1 MTYNF
6 WQWSAKHLEITEL
19 IQRLFRAVIF
29 TLFALIGVIMA
40 IIFTVST
47 ILAILILVIVSAL
60 RGKRFEVK
68 EYWMNRQARRKSVL
82 EKGPLRP
89 KDVTDVDAR
98 DIK

>member
-1 MTYNF
+1 
-6 WQWSAKHLEITEL
+6 L
-19 IQRLFRAVIF
+19 IQRLLRAVIF
-29 TLFALIGVIMA
+29 TLLALIGVVMA

-47 ILAILILVIVSAL
+47 VLAMLVLIIVSAV

-68 EYWMNRQARRKSVL
+68 EYWMNRQARRKSIL
-82 EKGPLRP
+82 DKGSLRP